1 MHKTMLI
8 CSFFTNDDQTIRC
21 DQMLLDLYIRSRTRR
36 SRVCIWYFM
45 NMVLIKIIAIFH
57 KWCYWQT
64 KGLWQT
70 GTRPVNPT
78 TQPAMFWNF
87 KKVKIIDLV
96 YNLISQAHGCVH
108 ESNKTMFW
116 ESKGKSYRVLELEIV
131 FAIFQNIFLYRFCRS
146 LPIICNISHSKTSWK
161 NTVLYF

>member
-21 DQMLLDLYIRSRTRR
+21 DQMLLDLYIRSRTCR

-108 ESNKTMFW
+108 ESNKTMFL
-116 ESKGKSYRVLELEIV
+116 RVKRQV
-131 FAIFQNIFLYRFCRS
+131 
-146 LPIICNISHSKTSWK
+146 LPCTRIRNSFCNISK
-161 NTVLYF
+161 YFPLQILSEFANNLQHFPQ